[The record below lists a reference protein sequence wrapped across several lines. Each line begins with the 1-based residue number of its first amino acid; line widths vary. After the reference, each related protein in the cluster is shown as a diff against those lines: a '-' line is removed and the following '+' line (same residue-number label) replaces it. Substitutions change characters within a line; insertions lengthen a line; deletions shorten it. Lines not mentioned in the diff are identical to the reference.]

1 MSSTKLDY
9 YTKLKDHRSEVVEG
23 VRQLAVRNMGH
34 FTVVVDELGVDDI
47 SDERNFLAVQEKML
61 DDQKLRSTKMH
72 RDFLR
77 FLTFVPW
84 EIYTCLV
91 FAELDSYEVVAR
103 KNLSLKYAPLDELF
117 DSEQDLIV
125 SMKTVRDKLLHPLKN
140 VSYEDTLGDYMEF
153 VRNVAPDHM
162 LLVIGLQDL
171 IDEYLECLRE
181 DLWATFEQETLS
193 LSDQQLYEHVQTI
206 KTRALQLKDKSTDGN
221 IQAAMAKIHSDQK
234 EFESFLD
241 GNIDPDYVL
250 TAKERAELKVW
261 ENKKDVLMAPLPRRG
276 LQLEPGSIQT
286 AFHRDL
292 LGLIPDPRTSS
303 ESGWLG
309 ESLPHYA
316 RKWRKDCV
324 GLLMRSLVMLNEPY
338 TAVVSKL
345 QSSYPGK
352 SRKEMVE
359 CAVSDLSSGEKAT
372 SDEMNLVRSYASHVF
387 VSKALLDDPFRIYRQ
402 VTSRHPELKV
412 EGIES
417 RLTADAMK
425 SFHKF
430 RNIVFHVPDERAD
443 HFEAE
448 LALYENATSLMEPR
462 LIGDLLKFYLS
473 EDVRQRL
480 ESVI

>member
-1 MSSTKLDY
+1 
-9 YTKLKDHRSEVVEG
+9 
-23 VRQLAVRNMGH
+23 MGH

-61 DDQKLRSTKMH
+61 HDQKLRSTKMH

-103 KNLSLKYAPLDELF
+103 KNLSLKYAPLDEFF

-206 KTRALQLKDKSTDGN
+206 KTRALQVKDKSTDGN

-241 GNIDPDYVL
+241 GNIDRLRIDR
-250 TAKERAELKVW
+250 K
-261 ENKKDVLMAPLPRRG
+261 
-276 LQLEPGSIQT
+276 
-286 AFHRDL
+286 
-292 LGLIPDPRTSS
+292 RT
-303 ESGWLG
+303 G
-309 ESLPHYA
+309 
-316 RKWRKDCV
+316 
-324 GLLMRSLVMLNEPY
+324 
-338 TAVVSKL
+338 
-345 QSSYPGK
+345 
-352 SRKEMVE
+352 
-359 CAVSDLSSGEKAT
+359 
-372 SDEMNLVRSYASHVF
+372 
-387 VSKALLDDPFRIYRQ
+387 
-402 VTSRHPELKV
+402 
-412 EGIES
+412 
-417 RLTADAMK
+417 
-425 SFHKF
+425 
-430 RNIVFHVPDERAD
+430 
-443 HFEAE
+443 
-448 LALYENATSLMEPR
+448 
-462 LIGDLLKFYLS
+462 
-473 EDVRQRL
+473 
-480 ESVI
+480 